1 MSPPPETPK
10 ALEFQDSCQPATR
23 IFSAFGWNMVP
34 PQNHQLWL
42 TFLSSLPESF
52 LGESFCCC
60 SVAKLCLTLCDPIDC
75 SMPGSF
81 VLHYLPEFAQI
92 YVHWVTLFKHLI
104 FCCPPLLLPS
114 IFHSISVFSNEH
126 SYKATSISHSLHTY
140 PHHFIVT
147 PNFIKCFLRAGGF
160 SYFLVLF
167 SMFNGNLRNNDDFVW
182 TEFDEEYLH
191 EEYLH
196 VPAQWIA
203 RGLVVMSRHTSKKKK
218 KDILLF
224 LF

>member
-1 MSPPPETPK
+1 
-10 ALEFQDSCQPATR
+10 
-23 IFSAFGWNMVP
+23 
-34 PQNHQLWL
+34 
-42 TFLSSLPESF
+42 
-52 LGESFCCC
+52 
-60 SVAKLCLTLCDPIDC
+60 
-75 SMPGSF
+75 MPGPF

-92 YVHWVTLFKHLI
+92 HVHWVTLFKHLI

-126 SYKATSISHSLHTY
+126 SYKAASISHSLPTY

-147 PNFIKCFLRAGGF
+147 PNFIKYFLRAGGF

-191 EEYLH
+191 

-203 RGLVVMSRHTSKKKK
+203 RGLVVMSRHTSGKKKK
-218 KDILLF
+218 TYLCSFFSLQCLKEAHSRSANNVYWIKQAKERMRWWPDR
-224 LF
+224 